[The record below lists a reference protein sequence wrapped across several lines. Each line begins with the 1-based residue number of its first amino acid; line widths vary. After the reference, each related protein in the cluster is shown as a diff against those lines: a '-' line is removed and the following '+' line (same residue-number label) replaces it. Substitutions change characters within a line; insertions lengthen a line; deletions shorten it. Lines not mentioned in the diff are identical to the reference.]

1 MLLDNIR
8 AIRKAKGLTQ
18 IDMSEQLGLTKNNYG
33 KVENGQVELT
43 VKRLYQIADILG
55 VNAVTLLGED
65 VGDSRKIAELEN
77 KVMELETKNAEQ
89 KAELDR
95 ANQTIEAF
103 AVMITKPME
112 AISRAIAASK
122 EQSESRDEQQ
132 ILTADQKKT
141 IESILE
147 IFPESKVTKDESQ

>member
-1 MLLDNIR
+1 MALLDNIR
-8 AIRKAKGLTQ
+8 TIRKAKGLTQ
-18 IDMSEQLGLTKNNYG
+18 IDMSERLGLTKNNYG

-77 KVMELETKNAEQ
+77 KVIELEAQNEAR

-95 ANQTIEAF
+95 ANQTIQAF
-103 AVMITKPME
+103 AVMITKPIE

-122 EQSESRDEQQ
+122 EKTENKDESP
-132 ILTADQKKT
+132 ILTEEQKKV
-141 IESILE
+141 IESIM
-147 IFPESKVTKDESQ
+147 ESTFSEKP